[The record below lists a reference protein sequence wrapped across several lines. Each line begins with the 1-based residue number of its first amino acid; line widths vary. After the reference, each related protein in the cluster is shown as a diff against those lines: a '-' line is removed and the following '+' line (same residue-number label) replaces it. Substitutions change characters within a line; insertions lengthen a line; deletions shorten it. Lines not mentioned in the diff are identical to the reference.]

1 MNEEETEQLK
11 EMMLLYQSG
20 SSLHGEAD
28 VLSTHL
34 QLSLSTKHYRDVDD
48 QSGSRVVPFAAL
60 TLANLQLL
68 GRVNLYI
75 DETEGPNLI
84 SLRLMENIDLVIREL
99 LQTRISFSF
108 QSAKPV
114 RRFLDKR
121 LQMGRNV
128 VRTQRLKHLCRYVV
142 WEKGIN
148 YRNRVPH
155 DLIDYLG
162 QHVGVSDIL
171 TVVSSL

>member
-1 MNEEETEQLK
+1 MNEGETEQLK

-48 QSGSRVVPFAAL
+48 QSGGRVVPFAAL

-84 SLRLMENIDLVIREL
+84 SLRLMENIDLVRSTYTTNDTTRHTRHGNVNIR
-99 LQTRISFSF
+99 TR
-108 QSAKPV
+108 
-114 RRFLDKR
+114 
-121 LQMGRNV
+121 
-128 VRTQRLKHLCRYVV
+128 
-142 WEKGIN
+142 
-148 YRNRVPH
+148 H
-155 DLIDYLG
+155 DR
-162 QHVGVSDIL
+162 
-171 TVVSSL
+171 